1 MHGYKLPSKYT
12 REIFCMCRLRESLVM
27 GKGLRIRD
35 IPELQGQA
43 SLPPCPRL
51 SLFLETDRP
60 HQGAILD
67 LKYG

>member
-12 REIFCMCRLRESLVM
+12 REKHCMLRLRKSLVM
-27 GKGLRIRD
+27 GKGLGIRD
-35 IPELQGQA
+35 IPQLWGQA
-43 SLPPCPRL
+43 SLPPCPRI
-51 SLFLETDRP
+51 SLFMEMDRP